1 MPLHALNNFELQ
13 RYYKNEPKFNGFYSK
28 NNLPQIKDKTYAI
41 NVDDYKS
48 NELTGLLFMWLM

>member
-1 MPLHALNNFELQ
+1 MSLHALNNFELQ

-41 NVDDYKS
+41 NVDGYKS

>member
-48 NELTGLLFMWLM
+48 NELTGLLFM